1 MNWKELPLR
10 PKPVNTHPP
19 EIIELLL
26 RCQDAANEV
35 LEDVR
40 ALWQHE
46 TVRGARDP
54 LGEFLESANRK
65 NLWNG
70 ASYERFHLSR
80 RLELVGAEA
89 EWLLR
94 RKRDD
99 SDLPPPFWLR
109 ALPLCCRIAGEKALF
124 PKGGGPV
131 LRWLAFNMDVR
142 DHGSKER
149 IEKTINLNSSDSP
162 VKLIRPCNPLIDV
175 LFDYVKETPD
185 APLYSWWAIR
195 FRTTGPENG
204 LPGPWLDIRVS
215 VNNRQGIGKE
225 MPLVNA
231 VTPPAGLRSDKE
243 RGKIMEMLRQW
254 ADFGKTDEIAGQS
267 TRYIRNYCR
276 TVERFYPNRRW
287 PAAGVDALLCPGI
300 VCPPDPAFGGTA
312 ATLFWGFEG
321 SLSEVQARSLLLLS
335 QILLAGIGQFPRV
348 VEVQH
353 QSILA
358 GMERGAERT
367 LHQLPKDIAALHRDF
382 TDLKSD
388 LDRLR
393 RTNPGIPYFQVPD
406 AIQVMMMFMKAQNS
420 RQLWQLPEDLPLM
433 LSRTWTPR
441 SIARFVD
448 RVVWPATITRILN
461 DGKVQDLAEKGEL
474 SWASIQDLERR
485 YPRPVLA
492 LEKPFKVRNP
502 HRVYPLVLL
511 ALRQAFQHTYLHTL
525 LSGANLHRDRGR
537 PPRPG
542 KVEIRHGCGRGQAEY
557 IIITNT
563 GPPPQGG
570 ETRPQPGWAN
580 DLTVFEGLTG
590 NWKVTEVKPMQWSI
604 YDDTKQSW
612 STELRYQPA
621 HRKRNRAAAP
631 PGDQLFPAH
640 YLER

>member
-1 MNWKELPLR
+1 MNAQS
-10 PKPVNTHPP
+10 P

-26 RCQDAANEV
+26 RCQDAAIEV

-40 ALWQHE
+40 ELWQHE
-46 TVRGARDP
+46 TVRGAKDP

-65 NLWNG
+65 SLGNG
-70 ASYERFHLSR
+70 LSYERFHLSR
-80 RLELVGAEA
+80 RLEMVGADA
-89 EWLLR
+89 ESLLR

-131 LRWLAFNMDVR
+131 LRWLAFNMEDR

-149 IEKTINLNSSDSP
+149 IEKTINLNSSDSH
-162 VKLIRPCNPLIDV
+162 VRLIRPCNPLIDV
-175 LFDYVKETPD
+175 LFDYVKEAPD
-185 APLYSWWAIR
+185 ALLHSWWAIR
-195 FRTTGPENG
+195 FRTTGPETG

-215 VNNRQGIGKE
+215 VNNRQGIGKA

-231 VTPPAGLRSDKE
+231 VTPPPGLRSDKE
-243 RGKIMEMLRQW
+243 RGKIMELFRRW
-254 ADFGKTDEIAGQS
+254 ADFGKTDKIVGQS

-276 TVERFYPNRRW
+276 TVERLYPNRRW
-287 PAAGVDALLCPGI
+287 PAAGVDALLCPGL
-300 VCPPDPAFGGTA
+300 VCPPDSAFGGTA

-321 SLSEVQARSLLLLS
+321 SLSEVQAKSLLLLS
-335 QILLAGIGQFPRV
+335 QILLAGIAQFPRV
-348 VEVQH
+348 VELQH
-353 QSILA
+353 QSTLA

-393 RTNPGIPYFQVPD
+393 RTNPRIPYFQMPD

-433 LSRTWTPR
+433 LARTWTPK
-441 SIARFVD
+441 SVSQLVD

-461 DGKVQDLAEKGEL
+461 DGKVQELVEKGEL
-474 SWASIQDLERR
+474 AWTSIQDLERR
-485 YPRPVLA
+485 YPRPVLV
-492 LEKPFKVRNP
+492 LEKTFKVRNP

-511 ALRQAFQHTYLHTL
+511 ALRQAFQHSYLHTL
-525 LSGANLHRDRGR
+525 LSGANLHQSRGGPLR
-537 PPRPG
+537 PRLQRG
-542 KVEIRHGCGRGQAEY
+542 KVEIKYGRGRGQTEC

-563 GPPPQGG
+563 GRPSQSG
-570 ETRPQPGWAN
+570 ETRTQSGWAN
-580 DLTVFEGLTG
+580 DLAVFEGLTG
-590 NWKVTEVKPMQWSI
+590 NWKVTEAKPMQWSI
-604 YDDTKQSW
+604 YDDTQQSW

-621 HRKRNRAAAP
+621 KGKRNRAAAP
-631 PGDQLFPAH
+631 PSDKLFPTH
-640 YLER
+640 HLER